1 MIGGACVA
9 FGGAPGRELCVRHGR
24 SVCGTL
30 TKNVARLQKV
40 CSPYL
45 RAGQGAWG
53 YDIGWVKGQCK
64 HGLPYDP
71 AALTSSVFDPSC
83 TLCDMVPYP
92 LHALACN
99 FPGLIYRRATQQ
111 TYTLQNETYLR
122 VHVSNSLPG

>member
-64 HGLPYDP
+64 HGLVRGPLFPPVSFFYTYMKPLLFYEPENFSD
-71 AALTSSVFDPSC
+71 SNHGS
-83 TLCDMVPYP
+83 LCAKSGHRSPCIVV
-92 LHALACN
+92 C
-99 FPGLIYRRATQQ
+99 
-111 TYTLQNETYLR
+111 
-122 VHVSNSLPG
+122 VH